1 MKIIYPLTHLLLFL
15 ITLLSENFLNLIIF
29 SKYISISPFFILLI
43 IFSLTRFRNIN
54 IFPIMGSGLL
64 YDIFLSENYLGVYA
78 IIFLLTSVSI
88 NYMNEKLIDFN
99 FKLYFIFTLN
109 YLIYNIPNILNLNI
123 FSTIA
128 LSVFINYL
136 LFILLKRVMRFR
148 V

>member
-1 MKIIYPLTHLLLFL
+1 MRIIKLFLNLLFFS
-15 ITLLSENFLNLIIF
+15 IILLFENFLNLIIF
-29 SKYISISPFFILLI
+29 NTYISISPFFILLF
-43 IFSLTRFRNIN
+43 IFSLKRFHNKN
-54 IFPIMGSGLL
+54 IFPIMGSGIF
-64 YDIFLSENYLGVYA
+64 YDLFLSENYLGVYA
-78 IIFLLTSVSI
+78 IIFLLSAVSI
-88 NYMNEKLIDFN
+88 NYMYEKLIDFN

-136 LFILLKRVMRFR
+136 LFILLKRVMRLR

>member
-1 MKIIYPLTHLLLFL
+1 MKIIYQLTHLLLFL
-15 ITLLSENFLNLIIF
+15 IILLSENFLNLIIF

-78 IIFLLTSVSI
+78 IIFLLSAVSI
-88 NYMNEKLIDFN
+88 NYMYEKLIDFN
-99 FKLYFIFTLN
+99 FKLPFIFTLN

>member
-1 MKIIYPLTHLLLFL
+1 
-15 ITLLSENFLNLIIF
+15 
-29 SKYISISPFFILLI
+29 
-43 IFSLTRFRNIN
+43 
-54 IFPIMGSGLL
+54 MGSGIF

-78 IIFLLTSVSI
+78 IIFLLSAVSI
-88 NYMNEKLIDFN
+88 NYMYEKLIDFN

-136 LFILLKRVMRFR
+136 LFILLKRVMRLR

>member
-1 MKIIYPLTHLLLFL
+1 MRIINLFLNLLFFS
-15 ITLLSENFLNLIIF
+15 IILLFENFLNLIIF
-29 SKYISISPFFILLI
+29 NTYISISPFFILLF
-43 IFSLTRFRNIN
+43 IFSLKRFHNKN
-54 IFPIMGSGLL
+54 IFPIMGSGIF
-64 YDIFLSENYLGVYA
+64 YDLFLSENYLGVYA
-78 IIFLLTSVSI
+78 IIFLLSAVSI
-88 NYMNEKLIDFN
+88 NYMYEKLIDFN

-136 LFILLKRVMRFR
+136 LFILLKRVMRLR